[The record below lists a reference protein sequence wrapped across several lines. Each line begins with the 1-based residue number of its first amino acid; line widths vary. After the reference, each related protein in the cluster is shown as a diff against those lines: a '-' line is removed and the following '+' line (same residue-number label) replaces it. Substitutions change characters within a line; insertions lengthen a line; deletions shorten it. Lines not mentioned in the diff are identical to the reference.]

1 MCDGPIPIFPSGNR
15 AGAAFPQECINQS
28 MSGGGRRAGLEHRME
43 RAEMREFG
51 ISGQVQK
58 LDRLRQL
65 QQGRR
70 GEPEMFGQRVDGA
83 DDAGMRRMLIG
94 IVIGRLLLL
103 HLAGRIKRSMGEI
116 GARWAG
122 SWRLRGSLVEMSERQ
137 RKLDGEREQR
147 QPRASFDV
155 RPKPL
160 HADGRPASKG
170 TPDPSML

>member
-1 MCDGPIPIFPSGNR
+1 
-15 AGAAFPQECINQS
+15 
-28 MSGGGRRAGLEHRME
+28 
-43 RAEMREFG
+43 MREFG
-51 ISGQVQK
+51 IISGQVQK
-58 LDRLRQL
+58 LDRLRQH

-70 GEPEMFGQRVDGA
+70 GEPEMVGQRVDGA

-103 HLAGRIKRSMGEI
+103 YLAGRIKRSMGEI

-160 HADGRPASKG
+160 HADGRPALKG
-170 TPDPSML
+170 QEHPRPLRCYNITSGITGPVNLGLSARQHNLNGLCD